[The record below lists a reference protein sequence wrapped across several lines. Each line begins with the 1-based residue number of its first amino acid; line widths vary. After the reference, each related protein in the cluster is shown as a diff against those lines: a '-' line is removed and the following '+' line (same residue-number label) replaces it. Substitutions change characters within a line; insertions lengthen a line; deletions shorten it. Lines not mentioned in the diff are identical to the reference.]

1 MEIWSKV
8 WPFLVAILFFGL
20 LISIHEL
27 GHFTFAKLF
36 KVKVNEFALGMG
48 PALFKKKK
56 GETTYALRL
65 LPIGG
70 YVSME
75 GEDSESEDENAFNRK
90 KVWQK
95 LIIVAAGAIMNLI
108 LGVLIV
114 AICLSM
120 DDLVGTTQI
129 LNFQENAIS
138 QQTGL
143 EEGDILLEIDGRKV
157 FSDMDINF
165 LMTRSDDGIFDMTVR
180 RDGKKVELE
189 GVTFH
194 TQKQDGY
201 TLITYDFVILGK
213 ETTVFN
219 VLTTAVK
226 QTASITRLVW
236 LSLFDLVTGRFGL
249 ADLSGPVGT
258 VNILADVTSSA
269 VESRANLIS
278 ALTLMAFVSINIGV
292 FNLLP
297 VPALD
302 GGRLFFLI
310 IEGIRRKPIKP
321 KYEGYIHG
329 AGLVLLLLLM
339 VAVTFNDIVNLI
351 RNPWLMPS
359 ACRLRALL
367 PMLLCTRLWRVAT
380 RSL

>member
-48 PALFKKKK
+48 PAIFKKKK

-75 GEDSESEDENAFNRK
+75 GEDEESTDENAFNRK

-108 LGVLIV
+108 LGVVIV
-114 AICLSM
+114 ATCLSM
-120 DDLVGTTQI
+120 DDLVGTTKI
-129 LNFQENAIS
+129 LQFEENAKS

-143 EEGDILLEIDGRKV
+143 QVGDQILEIDGHRV
-157 FSDMDINF
+157 FSDMDISF
-165 LMTRSDDGIFDMTVR
+165 LMTRSDDGKFDMIVR
-180 RDGKKVELE
+180 RDGEKVELE
-189 GVTFH
+189 DVTFK
-194 TQKQDGY
+194 TYKQDGY
-201 TLITYDFVILGK
+201 TLITYDFTILGK
-213 ETTVFN
+213 ETTFFN
-219 VLTTAVK
+219 VLGTAVK
-226 QTASITRLVW
+226 QTVSITRLVW
-236 LSLFDLVTGRFGL
+236 LSLFDLVTGKFGL
-249 ADLSGPVGT
+249 SDLSGPIGT
-258 VNILADVTSSA
+258 VNILANVTSSA
-269 VESRANLIS
+269 VESKENLVS
-278 ALTLMAFVSINIGV
+278 ALNLMAFVSINIGV

-297 VPALD
+297 LPALD
-302 GGRLFFLI
+302 GGRLFFLL

-329 AGLVLLLLLM
+329 AGLALLLLLM

-351 RNPWLMPS
+351 RN
-359 ACRLRALL
+359 
-367 PMLLCTRLWRVAT
+367 
-380 RSL
+380 

>member
-1 MEIWSKV
+1 M

-48 PALFKKKK
+48 PAIFKKKK

-75 GEDSESEDENAFNRK
+75 GEDEESADENAFGNK

-108 LGVLIV
+108 LGVVIV
-114 AICLSM
+114 ATCLSM
-120 DDLVGTTQI
+120 EDLVGTTQI
-129 LNFQENAIS
+129 LQFQENAIS

-143 EEGDILLEIDGRKV
+143 QEGDQLLEIDGHRV
-157 FSDMDINF
+157 FSDMDISF
-165 LMTRSDDGIFDMTVR
+165 LMTRSDDGVFDMTVR

-189 GVTFH
+189 GVTFQ

-213 ETTVFN
+213 ETTFLN

-226 QTASITRLVW
+226 QTASIARLVW
-236 LSLFDLVTGRFGL
+236 LSLFDLITGKFGL

-269 VESRANLIS
+269 VESRENLIS
-278 ALTLMAFVSINIGV
+278 ALTLMSFVSINIGV

-297 VPALD
+297 LPALD
-302 GGRLFFLI
+302 GGRMFFLI
-310 IEGIRRKPIKP
+310 IEGIRRKPINP

-329 AGLVLLLLLM
+329 AGLALLLLLM

-351 RNPWLMPS
+351 RN
-359 ACRLRALL
+359 
-367 PMLLCTRLWRVAT
+367 
-380 RSL
+380 

>member
-48 PALFKKKK
+48 PAIFKKKK

-75 GEDSESEDENAFNRK
+75 GEDEESTDENAFGNK

-95 LIIVAAGAIMNLI
+95 FIIVAAGAIMNLL
-108 LGVLIV
+108 LGVVIV
-114 AICLSM
+114 ATCLSM

-129 LNFQENAIS
+129 LQFQENAIS

-143 EEGDILLEIDGRKV
+143 KEGDILLEIDGRKV
-157 FSDMDINF
+157 FSDMDISF
-165 LMTRSDDGIFDMTVR
+165 LMSRSDDGVFDMTVR
-180 RDGKKVELE
+180 RDGEKVELE
-189 GVTFH
+189 GVAFETK
-194 TQKQDGY
+194 KQDGY
-201 TLITYDFVILGK
+201 TLITYDFIILGK

-219 VLTTAVK
+219 VVGNAFK
-226 QTASITRLVW
+226 QTASIGRLVW
-236 LSLFDLVTGRFGL
+236 LSLFDLVTGKFGL
-249 ADLSGPVGT
+249 SELSGPVGT
-258 VNILADVTSSA
+258 VNIIADVTSSA
-269 VESRANLIS
+269 VESKANLIS
-278 ALTLMAFVSINIGV
+278 ALTLMAFVSINIGI

-297 VPALD
+297 LPALD
-302 GGRLFFLI
+302 GGRLFFLL
-310 IEGIRRKPIKP
+310 IEGIRRKPINP
-321 KYEGYIHG
+321 KYEGYVHG
-329 AGLVLLLLLM
+329 AGLALLLLLM
-339 VAVTFNDIVNLI
+339 VVITFNDIINL
-351 RNPWLMPS
+351 
-359 ACRLRALL
+359 
-367 PMLLCTRLWRVAT
+367 VKK
-380 RSL
+380 

>member
-48 PALFKKKK
+48 PAIFKKKK

-75 GEDSESEDENAFNRK
+75 GEDSESEDKNAFNRK

-108 LGVLIV
+108 LGVAIV

-129 LNFQENAIS
+129 LSFQENAIS

-143 EEGDILLEIDGRKV
+143 QAGDKLLEIDGHKV

-165 LMTRSDDGIFDMTVR
+165 LMTRSDDGVFDMTVR
-180 RDGKKVELE
+180 RDGKRVELE
-189 GVTFH
+189 GVTFQ

-213 ETTVFN
+213 ETTIFN

-226 QTASITRLVW
+226 QTASIARLVW

-302 GGRLFFLI
+302 GGRLFFLV

-351 RNPWLMPS
+351 RN
-359 ACRLRALL
+359 
-367 PMLLCTRLWRVAT
+367 
-380 RSL
+380 